1 MGISNQEQFR
11 RFVDEMNGDSN
22 DIPLRPALESKF
34 RYILD
39 RFDSED
45 VDAFL
50 EGLSDDIALVLDT
63 KSPGGIIEGKQEL
76 ISYFEAQ
83 YAEHAWIKTI
93 PIITV
98 VDRGRIACY
107 AKQYFCEDGLGLMST
122 MLIIYD
128 LNASRLIQRME
139 YRKVEKNSKFWGS
152 DGDLL
157 MSKAKE
163 ETISVK
169 YDI

>member
-1 MGISNQEQFR
+1 MEISNQEQFQ
-11 RFVDEMNGDSN
+11 RFLDEMNGDSN
-22 DIPLRPALESKF
+22 DIPLRPVLESKS

-39 RFDSED
+39 SFDSND
-45 VDAFL
+45 VDEIL
-50 EGLSDDIALVLDT
+50 DGLSEDITLVLDT
-63 KSPGGIIEGKQEL
+63 KSPGEIIKGKQEL

-83 YAEHAWIKTI
+83 HAQHTWIKTI
-93 PIITV
+93 PIITI
-98 VDRGRIACY
+98 VDSGRITCY
-107 AKQYFCEDGLGLMST
+107 SKQCFCEDGLGLMST

-128 LNASRLIQRME
+128 LNASQLIQRME
-139 YRKVEKNSKFWGS
+139 YRKIEKDSKFWGS